1 MRRSRLASKI
11 DALTAQLE
19 RPRYLRLVAEFL
31 VHARREVLDGTRC
44 PCCTSTD
51 AEIVS
56 RIPAADV
63 VIDLRNGERHTAAD
77 SLPGDWAEYVAVA
90 ERNEVPLRCSTT
102 TLPLLLDETGRGIF
116 AAGGHRSGKTTLG
129 LTWLALQWI
138 RRGGRERRFWLVGST
153 DEKAFRLLEKLFA
166 VTPSPSGGS
175 VPAILPAVLVTR
187 SPATHRASNL
197 QTVLVDG
204 SVIDLRSFANDPSA
218 SRAKSDPIVA
228 GLVDEAAHLPSDA
241 WMSALRGRCVDLAGR
256 LWMASTATPSSILN
270 ATVEKIREWE
280 HLPPDDARRATGE
293 HEGAAWLFASL
304 PMLANPW
311 LNEAN
316 VTADM
321 ATVDMSRPENRRDY
335 LGEWCAA
342 EGLCWTNFTAERHV
356 VVNEARTV
364 GALSPRV
371 LAECGAGGHV
381 DITET
386 VARALFGRANPH
398 HRTARASNFRW
409 VIGMDVNCNPMSTAL
424 LQVTAPAD
432 KRDDRDAWH
441 YWIVDTVSTATS
453 NSLAHAERLVSIE
466 LGRVLDQHGR
476 GSPLA
481 GCGVIVDATAIG
493 RDPTAHKHGQ
503 SGSVV
508 ETFARVGLDAR
519 APFYR
524 PPAPGK
530 AADPN
535 KPGHQNPEIL
545 ARFTLARRLVNE
557 GRLHVF
563 SRAGELLRAFNEQL
577 ATPDGIIPMDARRG
591 KWDAIMGP
599 MDATT
604 YAIFAAANAKPPP
617 AAREWGD
624 LPQAA

>member
-1 MRRSRLASKI
+1 MRRSRLASRI
-11 DALTAQLE
+11 DDLTSQLD
-19 RPRYLRLVAEFL
+19 RPRFLRVVATFL

-51 AEIVS
+51 AEIVN
-56 RIPAADV
+56 RTPAADV
-63 VIDLRNGERHTAAD
+63 VIDTRTGARHTAAD

-90 ERNEVPLRCSTT
+90 ERHEIPLRCSTT

-116 AAGGHRSGKTTLG
+116 CAGGHRSSKTTTG
-129 LTWLALQWI
+129 LAWVAYQWI

-175 VPAILPAVLVTR
+175 VPPILPAVLVTR
-187 SPATHRASNL
+187 SPATHRSSNL
-197 QTVLVDG
+197 QTTLIDG

-241 WMSALRGRCVDLAGR
+241 WMSALRGRCVDLGGR
-256 LWMASTATPSSILN
+256 LWLASTATPSSILN
-270 ATVEKIREWE
+270 ATVERIKAWE
-280 HLPPDDARRATGE
+280 HLPPDHADRASGE
-293 HEGAAWLFASL
+293 HEGAAWLFAG
-304 PMLANPW
+304 LAM
-311 LNEAN
+311 EAN
-316 VTADM
+316 VWLNLANVRADM

-335 LGEWCAA
+335 LGEWCAS
-342 EGLCWTNFTAERHV
+342 EGLCWRNFIPERHV

-381 DITET
+381 DITPT
-386 VARALFGRANPH
+386 VARSLFGGVNPH
-398 HRTARASNFRW
+398 YRMIRASNFRW
-409 VIGMDVNCNPMSTAL
+409 IIGQDVNCNPMSSAL

-432 KRDDRDAWH
+432 KAADRDAWH

-453 NSLAHAERLVSIE
+453 NSLAHAERLVSTE
-466 LGRVLDQHGR
+466 LGRVLDPHAK

-481 GCGVIVDATAIG
+481 GCGVVVDATAIS

-519 APFYR
+519 APAYK
-524 PPAPGK
+524 APVPGR
-530 AADPN
+530 APTG
-535 KPGHQNPEIL
+535 KPGHFNPEVL
-545 ARFTLARRLVNE
+545 GRFTLIHRLINE

-563 SRAGELLRAFNEQL
+563 SRAGDLLRAFDQQL
-577 ATPDGIIPMDARRG
+577 ATPDGIIPLDGRRG

-599 MDATT
+599 MDAAT
-604 YAIFAAANAKPPP
+604 YAIYAAANARPP
-617 AAREWGD
+617 AVAMAWGD